1 MKGGDEVTLVV
12 FRTRTDVFSFIDLA
26 RSAGIGASIVSMP
39 KELKLGC
46 GLAVRISD
54 NRTMKAWSILKK
66 AGYSSFFGIFTLKKT
81 SSGKKL
87 TRIV

>member
-1 MKGGDEVTLVV
+1 MNGDDEMTIVV
-12 FRTRTDVFSFIDLA
+12 FKTRTDVFSFVDDA
-26 RSAGIGASIVSMP
+26 RGSGIGATVVSMP

-54 NRTMKAWSILKK
+54 NRVLKAWSILKK
-66 AGYSSFFGIFTLKKT
+66 SDYSSFFGIFTIKKT
-81 SSGKKL
+81 NNLKKL